1 MKAKALSLAMVLLLS
16 PTASSQIVSSPPSSQ
31 INHVY
36 YGSYSAWYRQ
46 REYIKFAYLM
56 GVMDTLTTY
65 STSDYSQPKYYSNCA
80 RKMNLTNAQLAN
92 HLHQYVTKHPKLQ
105 EALVT
110 RALQAYLQ
118 EVCG

>member
-1 MKAKALSLAMVLLLS
+1 MKAKALSLAIALLLS
-16 PTASSQIVSSPPSSQ
+16 PTASSQTASPSPSSQ

-36 YGSYSAWYRQ
+36 YGSYSEWYRQ
-46 REYIKFAYLM
+46 REYIKFSYLM